1 MNQMDALMRAQA
13 QARFDAARAGL
24 PQEFYSP
31 EMSMAAQPNMSP
43 VNPMEPAGSA
53 QQQAPQYQNPLAN
66 YQGLAPMQHNVA
78 DIQRGGGIIQPL
90 QVQMTPP
97 GTGMAGGQGN
107 KKDSASGLLEML
119 AKAIAGGTA

>member
-13 QARFDAARAGL
+13 QAQFDAARAGL
-24 PQEFYSP
+24 PQEYYSP

-43 VNPMEPAGSA
+43 VNPA
-53 QQQAPQYQNPLAN
+53 QPQGFQYQNPLAN

-90 QVQMTPP
+90 QAQMSQP
-97 GTGMAGGQGN
+97 GTGMMGGQGD
-107 KKDSASGLLEML
+107 KKDSTSGLLEML
-119 AKAIAGGTA
+119 AKAMATGGAA

>member
-1 MNQMDALMRAQA
+1 MDALMRAQA

-43 VNPMEPAGSA
+43 VNPMVPAGPA
-53 QQQAPQYQNPLAN
+53 QQQAPQYQNTLAN

-90 QVQMTPP
+90 QVQMSQP
-97 GTGMAGGQGN
+97 GTGMMGGQGD

-119 AKAIAGGTA
+119 AKAMAGGTA

>member
-13 QARFDAARAGL
+13 QAQFDIAQAGL
-24 PQEFYSP
+24 PQEYYSP

-43 VNPMEPAGSA
+43 VNPA
-53 QQQAPQYQNPLAN
+53 QPQGFQYQNPLAN

-78 DIQRGGGIIQPL
+78 DIQRGGGIIQPM
-90 QVQMTPP
+90 QAEMFQS
-97 GTGMAGGQGN
+97 GTGMMGAQNTRN
-107 KKDSASGLLEML
+107 KEASCLLEML

>member
-13 QARFDAARAGL
+13 QAQFDIAQAGL
-24 PQEFYSP
+24 PQEYYSP

-43 VNPMEPAGSA
+43 VNPA
-53 QQQAPQYQNPLAN
+53 QPQGFQYQNPLAN
-66 YQGLAPMQHNVA
+66 YQGMAPIQHNVA
-78 DIQRGGGIIQPL
+78 DIQRGGGIIQPM

-119 AKAIAGGTA
+119 AKAMATGGAA

>member
-13 QARFDAARAGL
+13 QAQFDIAQAGL

-43 VNPMEPAGSA
+43 VNPA
-53 QQQAPQYQNPLAN
+53 QPQGFQYQNPLAN

-78 DIQRGGGIIQPL
+78 DIQRGGGIIQPM

-97 GTGMAGGQGN
+97 GTGMAGMAGGKEN

-119 AKAIAGGTA
+119 AKAMATGGAA